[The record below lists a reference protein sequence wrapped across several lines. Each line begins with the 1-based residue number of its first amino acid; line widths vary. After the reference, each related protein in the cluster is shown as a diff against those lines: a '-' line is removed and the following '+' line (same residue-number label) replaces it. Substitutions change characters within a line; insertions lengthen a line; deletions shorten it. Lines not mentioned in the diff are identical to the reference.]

1 MFRERATRLLSV
13 HRILVLTLSLSAAA
27 GWVSFAVSNQSSTKL
42 EDQLRREL
50 ASLQDGQAKLLS
62 ERAKTRASLTEMA
75 QLRADL
81 AAARIDIARLSQ
93 PIGLPKLEL
102 PPVRPEARES
112 SRASKTSDNASKT
125 GSIATKTSKPLPA
138 KAVSEGKLLPRDHNG
153 QATTIKVAT
162 PGDPKATGRS
172 QQGAAPAIKPELDTA
187 SLRQLTKSAEAQAQ

>member
-1 MFRERATRLLSV
+1 MFRERATRLLNV

-27 GWVSFAVSNQSSTKL
+27 GWAAFAVSKQSSTKL
-42 EDQLRREL
+42 EGQLRSEL
-50 ASLQDGQAKLLS
+50 VSLQDAQDKLLS
-62 ERAKTRASLTEMA
+62 EWAKARASLSEMA

-93 PIGLPKLEL
+93 PIGLPKSEL
-102 PPVRPEARES
+102 PPVRPEASES

-138 KAVSEGKLLPRDHNG
+138 KAVSGAKPSPRDHNG

-172 QQGAAPAIKPELDTA
+172 QQGAAPAIKPELDSA
-187 SLRQLTKSAEAQAQ
+187 SLRQLTKSAEAPAQ